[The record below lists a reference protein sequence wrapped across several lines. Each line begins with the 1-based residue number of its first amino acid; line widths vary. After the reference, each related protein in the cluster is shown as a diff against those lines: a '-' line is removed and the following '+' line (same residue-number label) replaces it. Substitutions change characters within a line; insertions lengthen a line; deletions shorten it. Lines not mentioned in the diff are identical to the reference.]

1 MSISN
6 EGFEVGADYVAAK
19 VSFDID
25 SNGVNSLKEL
35 SNELEK
41 YRTEAEAAA
50 RGSKDFVEYLK
61 NMTTVANQAAD
72 AQKNLIAQ
80 LNLMTGLQQTTM
92 TNQGSQI
99 SRGVP
104 QGYIDPF
111 SGMGTGTG
119 RTPGGGGGS
128 PTLANAQS
136 YLGGMAQQDPRQ
148 YLNWQNQRGNLR
160 SGDIPAQSPG
170 DQDLE
175 YHARRHAS
183 REDVQNR
190 RNNKDGDPYAGLS
203 NRISSLSGGAGQLLN
218 ELAPGG
224 TVQGPLGM
232 LQRGLGSLS
241 GMARAS
247 GAVGAA
253 GGMMGGLS
261 AMAGPAALGLGAA
274 AAGYGLYQGI
284 GGAVQGYREM
294 GQTRGGGASEG
305 VGYEMAI
312 RSMAMNP
319 FISTEQA
326 RQIISQGLSSGYSGK
341 EFDTVT
347 QFMANN
353 LKDMNMS
360 VADSMAVFK
369 KNVTEGGMSSEGLG
383 ATMAGLK
390 GLAGVPGTTMTQS
403 DITSSY
409 ASASGAMV
417 DAGVSGSSASG
428 AAASGTQVYAQ
439 FDDLKGLASQLQ
451 ESAASSMTAQ
461 GYIRQFG
468 GYGQELAGVDPGGVM
483 EALGGDKGTNAIF
496 NTLVHFAKMFH
507 SQAGGRKGWAVLQF
521 QMLLRQMF
529 PGISWE
535 RNKVQ
540 KFMTQLLQN
549 GNPYPAAQQE
559 SRKAITEASQIK
571 ERGGLNRSFT
581 GKIGALGTAASAV
594 GDTAQG
600 IWNMMNGQDADEAFD
615 YADTRAQMNRVDAA
629 TTASHIPIMDAI
641 IADQGGYRDLQVGS
655 GDKWSSFNPN
665 DRKQLEALRDGKMN
679 WRHKDDRTGGQ
690 SLADTASGQSNS
702 NNGAPNMFSGEKGG
716 SVQVGVG
723 GVLKIEV
730 TGNRQGINIPDQV
743 RLTGNQQAA
752 NQGWS
757 NASLNNPPPGD
768 SPGMNGYDLKYR

>member
-1 MSISN
+1 MINN
-6 EGFEVGADYVAAK
+6 EGFETGADYVAAK

-25 SNGVNSLKEL
+25 ATGISSLKEL
-35 SNELEK
+35 SDQLEK

-61 NMTTVANQAAD
+61 NMTTVANQAAE
-72 AQKNLIAQ
+72 AQKNLVAQ
-80 LNLMTGLQQTTM
+80 LNLMTSLQQTTM
-92 TNQGSQI
+92 TNQGSQV

-119 RTPGGGGGS
+119 RLPAGADGGYS
-128 PTLANAQS
+128 PTILGAQG
-136 YLGGMAQQDPRQ
+136 YLGDMAQQDPRQ

-160 SGDIPAQSPG
+160 TGDVPAQSPG

-175 YHARRHAS
+175 RIARRHHD
-183 REDVQNR
+183 REEVQNR
-190 RNNKDGDPYAGLS
+190 RNAGGDPYS
-203 NRISSLSGGAGQLLN
+203 SVSDRISSLSSGANQLVN

-224 TVQGPLGM
+224 GVQGPLGM

-247 GAVGAA
+247 GAVGTLGAV
-253 GGMMGGLS
+253 
-261 AMAGPAALGLGAA
+261 AGPAALGLGAA
-274 AAGYGLYQGI
+274 AAGYGIYQGV
-284 GGAVQGYREM
+284 GGAIQGYREM
-294 GQTRGGGASEG
+294 GQVRGGGASEG

-369 KNVTEGGMSSEGLG
+369 KNVTEGGMTSEGLS

-390 GLAGVPGTTMTQS
+390 GLAGVPGTTMTQA
-403 DITSSY
+403 DITSGY
-409 ASASGAMV
+409 ASASGAMIN
-417 DAGVSGSSASG
+417 AGVSGPSASSA
-428 AAASGTQVYAQ
+428 AAAGTQVFAGIEN
-439 FDDLKGLASQLQ
+439 LKEVGNQLQ
-451 ESAASSMTAQ
+451 ASASNSIMAQ

-468 GYGQELAGVDPGGVM
+468 GYADELAGVDPGGVM
-483 EALGGDKGTNAIF
+483 EALGGDKGTNATF
-496 NTLVHFAKMFH
+496 NTLVHFAKMFY
-507 SQAGGRKGWAVLQF
+507 SQAGGRKGWAVYQF
-521 QMLLRQMF
+521 QRLLQNMF
-529 PGISWE
+529 PDISWE
-535 RNKVQ
+535 RTKVQ
-540 KFMTQLLQN
+540 ELMTQLIQK

-559 SRKAITEASQIK
+559 VKKANTQASQIK
-571 ERGGLNRSFT
+571 ERGSMNRNFT
-581 GKIGALGTAASAV
+581 SKIGGLGTAVTAI
-594 GDTAQG
+594 GDTAEG
-600 IWNMMNGQDADEAFD
+600 LWKMMNGQGDAFNEET
-615 YADTRAQMNRVDAA
+615 YADTRANMDRVDAA
-629 TTASHIPIMDAI
+629 STASHIPLMDAI
-641 IADQGGYRDLQVGS
+641 MADQGGYRNLQVGS

-679 WRHKDDRTGGQ
+679 WRHKNDKGGGQ
-690 SLADTASGQSNS
+690 SLADTVNGQGVSDG
-702 NNGAPNMFSGEKGG
+702 GAPNMFNNEKGG
-716 SVQVGVG
+716 SVNIGVG

-730 TGNRQGINIPDQV
+730 SGDRRGIQIPDQV
-743 RLTGNQQAA
+743 KLTANQQAA
-752 NQGWS
+752 QQGFGGATL
-757 NASLNNPPPGD
+757 NAPPPGD
-768 SPGMNGYDLKYR
+768 TPGLNGYDLKYR